1 MIVQSSKSAF
11 IFGCGYLGLRVARRL
26 VGDGWQVSAL
36 TRHPERAAALCREGI
51 RGCVGDWSSFRTLRE
66 LPPAAHVLV
75 AVGYDPRSG
84 RSRHEVYVEGLRNAL
99 RVIPSTSRVCYVS
112 STGVFHQSDGGWVDE
127 TSPCHP
133 ESEGGRGHLRA
144 ENLLRR
150 SRVGHLAGS
159 TVVLRMAGLYGPGR
173 VPRAESIRRGEPVAA
188 SPDGFLNLI
197 HVDDAAA
204 CVVAA
209 WSMPHPASMY
219 LIADGHPVVRREYY
233 EEIARLTGSPP
244 PTFVNPPA
252 GHGPTR
258 SDSNKRI
265 WNARMRRDLLPRPQ
279 YPSYREGLRA
289 ILRP

>member
-1 MIVQSSKSAF
+1 MTVQNLKSAF

-26 VGDGWQVSAL
+26 IGDGWQVSAL
-36 TRHPERAAALCREGI
+36 TRRPERAAALCREGI
-51 RGCVGDWSSFRTLRE
+51 RGCVGDWNSYRTLRE

-75 AVGYDPRSG
+75 AVGYDHRGG

-99 RVIPSTSRVCYVS
+99 RVIPASSRVCYVS
-112 STGVFHQSDGGWVDE
+112 STGVFHQNDGGWVDE

-133 ESEGGRGHLRA
+133 ESEGGRAHLRA

-150 SRVGHLAGS
+150 QRVGQPAGS
-159 TVVLRMAGLYGPGR
+159 TLVLRMAGLYGPGR
-173 VPRAESIRRGEPVAA
+173 VPRAESIRRGEPIAA
-188 SPDGFLNLI
+188 SQDGFLNLI

-209 WSMPHPASMY
+209 WNMPHPASMY
-219 LIADGHPVVRREYY
+219 LVSDGHPVVRREYY

-244 PTFVNPPA
+244 PTFVAPPA
-252 GHGPTR
+252 GHTSTR